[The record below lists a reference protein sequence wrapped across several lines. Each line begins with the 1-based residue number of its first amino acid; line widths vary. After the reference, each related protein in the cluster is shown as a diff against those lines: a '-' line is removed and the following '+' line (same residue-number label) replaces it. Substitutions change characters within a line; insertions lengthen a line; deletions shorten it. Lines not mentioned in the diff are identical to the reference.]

1 MIVWESHTILL
12 VKRGLMISRRRR
24 STGRSCRNLAERY
37 GAWALVAGAS
47 QGLGA
52 AYAHSLARRGMNL
65 VLIARRKSLLDELA
79 DNLRSNCGVEVRC
92 LAGDLATLD
101 FLGSLEAECSG
112 LDLGLIVY
120 NATQAPIGE
129 FVVANREALTRVVD
143 VNVRAQVELLRSLL
157 PGMLSRG
164 RGGVILMTSLAGNQ
178 GAPRLAAYAASKA
191 FLGFLLKACGM
202 SSRIGE
208 STLSPVVPV
217 RFELQDTKWRQGKTL
232 LEHSIPRKL
241 SRQL

>member
-1 MIVWESHTILL
+1 
-12 VKRGLMISRRRR
+12 
-24 STGRSCRNLAERY
+24 
-37 GAWALVAGAS
+37 
-47 QGLGA
+47 
-52 AYAHSLARRGMNL
+52 MNL

-191 FLGFLLKACGM
+191 FTRVLAESLWYELKDRGIDVVACCAGAVRTPGYEMAAGKDAPGTLDPEEVVEAALSALGRG
-202 SSRIGE
+202 
-208 STLSPVVPV
+208 PVVVPGFINRIANV
-217 RFELQDTKWRQGKTL
+217 LMNRL
-232 LEHSIPRKL
+232 LPGRAAIGIMAGSTDSL
-241 SRQL
+241 SSASTERG